1 MHVRLQD
8 LVRERL
14 SKMFIILTIK
24 KEWSFIFNNEERY
37 LWFSGVIGIVKRQ
50 LSIRHRWFPIRNFD
64 IFGYV
69 LKDFYMTKGGGGVL
83 KLSALTW
90 GRRGR
95 VRSLYRGFKLTFS
108 RNLLISGSPPLLITI
123 ARTLTSLNLLDM
135 LFSFLFNLFPL
146 LIPSLPGAGVLSE
159 NK

>member
-1 MHVRLQD
+1 MKVKLTWFITQAKEIYSMSLSKTGNREDFHSSLINQVNLIIIIKIEKMHVRLQD

-37 LWFSGVIGIVKRQ
+37 LLFSGVIGIVKRQ

-64 IFGYV
+64 FFVCV

-90 GRRGR
+90 GRGRG
-95 VRSLYRGFKLTFS
+95 
-108 RNLLISGSPPLLITI
+108 
-123 ARTLTSLNLLDM
+123 
-135 LFSFLFNLFPL
+135 
-146 LIPSLPGAGVLSE
+146 
-159 NK
+159 

>member
-50 LSIRHRWFPIRNFD
+50 LLIRHKWFPIRNFD
-64 IFGYV
+64 FVCVCV

-90 GRRGR
+90 GRGKGKKF
-95 VRSLYRGFKLTFS
+95 VQ
-108 RNLLISGSPPLLITI
+108 
-123 ARTLTSLNLLDM
+123 
-135 LFSFLFNLFPL
+135 
-146 LIPSLPGAGVLSE
+146 GVQV
-159 NK
+159 NF

>member
-64 IFGYV
+64 FFVCV

-108 RNLLISGSPPLLITI
+108 RILLISGSPPPPHNYCKDPNKFESSWHVILFP
-123 ARTLTSLNLLDM
+123 
-135 LFSFLFNLFPL
+135 FSFISSVNSFLTWSWC
-146 LIPSLPGAGVLSE
+146 SLW
-159 NK
+159 K

>member
-50 LSIRHRWFPIRNFD
+50 LSIRHRWFPIRNCDF
-64 IFGYV
+64 FVCV

-108 RNLLISGSPPLLITI
+108 RILLISEPPLLIII